1 MKGKHI
7 CEELK
12 RIRKEIA
19 SRNDIDYTPAECT
32 HEGDCAGVCP
42 TCEREAAY
50 IMEELEKRIEA
61 GLPVDIDEGFDD
73 RIDALEQKRSLL
85 NNPDLDEIVYDG
97 IVPDS
102 DLLTGM
108 QEAPETFILQG
119 DVANPEGWNDEED
132 EEDDVENSKD

>member
-1 MKGKHI
+1 M
-7 CEELK
+7 LF
-12 RIRKEIA
+12 R
-19 SRNDIDYTPAECT
+19 S
-32 HEGDCAGVCP
+32 
-42 TCEREAAY
+42 

-97 IVPDS
+97 IVTDS

-119 DVANPEGWNDEED
+119 DVANPEGWNDEKD
-132 EEDDVENSKD
+132 EEYDVENSKD

>member
-50 IMEELEKRIEA
+50 IMEELEKRAEA
-61 GLPVDIDEGFDD
+61 GLPIDIDEDMDD
-73 RIDALEQKRSLL
+73 KIDALKEECFSSE
-85 NNPDLDEIVYDG
+85 NPDITISSDG
-97 IVPDS
+97 MIPDS
-102 DLLTGM
+102 EMLTGM
-108 QEAPETFILQG
+108 LESPENFILQG
-119 DVANPEGWNDEED
+119 DVANPEGWNDEKD
-132 EEDDVENSKD
+132 EEYDVENSKD

>member
-50 IMEELEKRIEA
+50 IMEELEKRVEA
-61 GLPVDIDEGFDD
+61 GLPVDIDDDMDD
-73 RIDALEQKRSLL
+73 RIDALEQERFSSE
-85 NNPDLDEIVYDG
+85 NPDIAISSDG
-97 IVPDS
+97 MIPES
-102 DLLTGM
+102 EMLTGM
-108 QEAPETFILQG
+108 PEPPETFILQG
-119 DVANPEGWNDEED
+119 DVVAPENWEED
-132 EEDDVENSKD
+132 TEEEDDVDKSKD